1 MDSKPQ
7 SLITAAVCFLFL
19 LLSFAGIGSV
29 MVTGAV
35 TGVDALL
42 MLMICGAMVLL
53 FAWLTY
59 SALSASGLFS
69 SKDPAEAAPAAG
81 HTAAKVQGK

>member
-7 SLITAAVCFLFL
+7 SLVMAACCFFFL
-19 LLSFAGIGSV
+19 LLSFAGIGAV

-53 FAWLTY
+53 FGWLTLT
-59 SALSASGLFS
+59 ALHHSGLFS
-69 SKDPAEAAPAAG
+69 SKQSSESAPEG
-81 HTAAKVQGK
+81 VHNAAKVEGK